1 MKETFYFIGL
11 VPAVFLAQEKK
22 DSVKVTEIKE
32 VSIIKKQPVAQT
44 LKGYQLNVSG
54 TMLEQKE
61 NVSEI
66 IKFSPN
72 VSYSNG
78 LKILGSNKI

>member
-1 MKETFYFIGL
+1 MKRIAFLLGVF
-11 VPAVFLAQEKK
+11 PAVFLAQEKK

-66 IKFSPN
+66 IIFSPTVGYYN
-72 VSYSNG
+72 V
-78 LKILGSNKI
+78 L